1 MKSIVLETK
10 ALTKT
15 FRGND
20 EKALDRVSLRIPE
33 GCVYGLLGPNGA
45 GKSTLLKIITGMV
58 QPDEGQVLFK
68 GQPWSRQALAKTG
81 VLIETP
87 PLYGNLS
94 ARENLLVR
102 TTALGLPESRISQV
116 LETVELTDTGKKKAG
131 KFSLGM
137 KQRLGIAAALLS
149 EPELLILDEPTTD
162 WIPSAYRSSVPCCG
176 SWHLAA

>member
-1 MKSIVLETK
+1 
-10 ALTKT
+10 
-15 FRGND
+15 
-20 EKALDRVSLRIPE
+20 
-33 GCVYGLLGPNGA
+33 
-45 GKSTLLKIITGMV
+45 MV

-131 KFSLGM
+131 SLPPPGRKKRKRTTADM
-137 KQRLGIAAALLS
+137 KKYALS
-149 EPELLILDEPTTD
+149 ATGRRAWPE
-162 WIPSAYRSSVPCCG
+162 R
-176 SWHLAA
+176 

>member
-131 KFSLGM
+131 SLPPPGREKKKRTTADM
-137 KQRLGIAAALLS
+137 KKYVLS
-149 EPELLILDEPTTD
+149 ATGRRAWPE
-162 WIPSAYRSSVPCCG
+162 R
-176 SWHLAA
+176 